1 MFQDA
6 AYLYIAELMIPAKTI
21 IPAVSITSDDAVYQ
35 AKK

>member
-6 AYLYIAELMIPAKTI
+6 PYPYIAELMILAKTI
-21 IPAVSITSDDAVYQ
+21 IPAVSITSYDAVYQ